1 MPRKKKIKEVKLAEE
16 IFLINS
22 EDKIVIDNFIEIF
35 VKENYKYDIENQILK
50 HKYMYYYIY
59 NLCINKFEE
68 KNDKYINIYQER
80 LKKYFKRDTTEISN
94 VFKNLI
100 SLKIIKLNR

>member
-50 HKYMYYYIY
+50 QF
-59 NLCINKFEE
+59 INTVG
-68 KNDKYINIYQER
+68 I
-80 LKKYFKRDTTEISN
+80 
-94 VFKNLI
+94 
-100 SLKIIKLNR
+100 